1 MTPPAVRP
9 ATRRDV
15 AAIARLRVAVWR
27 AAYAALVPAE
37 VLAGL
42 DAGRDA
48 ERRAADW
55 DERHA
60 DPRTVELV
68 AEADGGVVVGWAAY
82 GPARDPERGAD
93 GELYAL
99 YAASERWST
108 GVGHELL
115 VRCEAD
121 LRAAGFASAYLWVLE
136 GNERAASFYE
146 RHGWI
151 EDGGV
156 LVDDRTLGTLAYR
169 LIERRRVRD
178 LARVVRPS

>member
-1 MTPPAVRP
+1 MTPTVRT
-9 ATRRDV
+9 ATRSDV
-15 AAIARLRVAVWR
+15 ASIAGLRVAVWR
-27 AAYAALVPAE
+27 AAYAGLIPTQ

-42 DAGRDA
+42 DAERDA
-48 ERRAADW
+48 ARRAADW

-60 DPRTVELV
+60 DPRIVELV
-68 AEADGGVVVGWAAY
+68 AEADGGVVGWAAC
-82 GPARDPERGAD
+82 GPSRDPERGAD

-108 GVGHELL
+108 GIGHALL
-115 VRCEAD
+115 VRCEDD
-121 LRAAGFASAYLWVLE
+121 LRAAGFTAADLWVLE

-146 RHGWI
+146 RHGWV

-156 LVDDRTLGTLAYR
+156 QVDERTLGTPAYT
-169 LIERRRVRD
+169 LVERRRVRD